1 MKNKLTKVEGEKLLY
16 IHDDTGVYFIRIRGD
31 GIDTERSLK
40 TTKRSKAREL
50 RDEFVLEQA
59 DIKRGIKK
67 EKPVKRLRVTASLD
81 AYEKAGFPGIR
92 SGTMSHPGPSAARTE
107 TDACNRL
114 REFFRPNFVDELDHN
129 LLDTYHDWRV
139 ENVKEGSNGGRT
151 TDLELNTL
159 SKALDWSVRKNKLK
173 VNPIKTGRMRYY
185 NKANARHCKELA
197 PDSPEELHAAAA
209 KLFENSESEVL
220 GWQFLFEANF
230 GMRTAETLA
239 LRRDAKSTND
249 PGFVKGDSMH
259 VRRAKK
265 NTLNPC
271 IYLHDEG
278 KILLAA
284 LNAWAEKRF
293 PESKVYFPSTE
304 KGVEVV
310 YKGSLTAALRRLFK
324 QGHIPR
330 QFTSHGGRAY
340 YVLVQRSN
348 GIQDAVIAIQL
359 NQVGGVKTLQDCYG
373 AVPQHWLDGKGPHLK
388 FLPADPT
395 KYAWIPLFT
404 LLGIKVGDVV
414 PAPAV

>member
-1 MKNKLTKVEGEKLLY
+1 VEGEKLLY

-159 SKALDWSVRKNKLK
+159 SKATPSKLAACAITTRPMHGTARSLRQTAQKSFMRPRPSCLRTRK
-173 VNPIKTGRMRYY
+173 
-185 NKANARHCKELA
+185 
-197 PDSPEELHAAAA
+197 
-209 KLFENSESEVL
+209 
-220 GWQFLFEANF
+220 
-230 GMRTAETLA
+230 
-239 LRRDAKSTND
+239 AKSWA
-249 PGFVKGDSMH
+249 GSFCL
-259 VRRAKK
+259 RQ
-265 NTLNPC
+265 TL
-271 IYLHDEG
+271 
-278 KILLAA
+278 
-284 LNAWAEKRF
+284 
-293 PESKVYFPSTE
+293 V
-304 KGVEVV
+304 
-310 YKGSLTAALRRLFK
+310 
-324 QGHIPR
+324 
-330 QFTSHGGRAY
+330 
-340 YVLVQRSN
+340 
-348 GIQDAVIAIQL
+348 
-359 NQVGGVKTLQDCYG
+359 
-373 AVPQHWLDGKGPHLK
+373 
-388 FLPADPT
+388 
-395 KYAWIPLFT
+395 
-404 LLGIKVGDVV
+404 
-414 PAPAV
+414 